1 VTAEGRIIGTVAYM
15 SPEQAE
21 GKPVDPRSDVF
32 SLGIL
37 LHEAATGERPFQG
50 DTSLSI
56 ITSILRDT
64 PQSVPQ
70 LNRKM
75 PRQLGRIVK
84 RCLAKEPSRR
94 YQSAIG
100 LRNELEEL
108 RDEMASGELE
118 PAAGAAM
125 TPARTNRPR
134 LIATGLVGAAALVA
148 LGYGLSR
155 WIAPGARSTLP
166 TEPTFTKLTDLPGSE
181 RGAELS
187 PDGKSLVYASRHD
200 GDWDLYLQRVGGHNP
215 INLTADADR
224 DDTQPAFSPDG
235 ESIAFRSER
244 EGGGLFVMGATGES
258 VRRLTDSGH
267 NPAWSPDGR
276 QIAFG
281 TERIFDTPRGRTSVS
296 GETRCSRVG
305 RQGDG
310 ASPSGPS
317 RRAGS
322 ATS

>member
-1 VTAEGRIIGTVAYM
+1 VHRDIKPDNVMVDEAGRVKVLDFGLAKLYEGAPDAGEASHLPTASVTAEGRIIGTVAYM

-187 PDGKSLVYASRHD
+187 PDGKSLARRGAQSY
-200 GDWDLYLQRVGGHNP
+200 QP
-215 INLTADADR
+215 DR
-224 DDTQPAFSPDG
+224 RR
-235 ESIAFRSER
+235 RS
-244 EGGGLFVMGATGES
+244 G
-258 VRRLTDSGH
+258 
-267 NPAWSPDGR
+267 
-276 QIAFG
+276 
-281 TERIFDTPRGRTSVS
+281 
-296 GETRCSRVG
+296 
-305 RQGDG
+305 
-310 ASPSGPS
+310 
-317 RRAGS
+317 
-322 ATS
+322 